1 VEHER
6 LSELLCGPHRRPVEM
21 SRRAAYT
28 TLVVVGTIF
37 LLGIGDI
44 LVDPIVIPEEILRIA
59 IAILSGVA
67 IGAIVSGLR
76 ADGN

>member
-1 VEHER
+1 
-6 LSELLCGPHRRPVEM
+6 M